1 MDDIIID
8 VVKTE
13 EQEDGSLLVT
23 LDINEKGIRYIIQE
37 WLNSI
42 LKKHMEDL
50 IDEGDACD

>member
-23 LDINEKGIRYIIQE
+23 LDINEKGIKYIIQE
-37 WLNSI
+37 V
-42 LKKHMEDL
+42 K
-50 IDEGDACD
+50 